1 MIEVKNLSFSYKEKS
16 IFENISF
23 DLKDGEILS
32 ILGPNGAGKT
42 TLIKCLSGL
51 LSPTNGMCMLLNKG
65 KDKAKISYVPQAK
78 KLNFSYNVL
87 EFVSFGC
94 SSMHAYFAKPSIE
107 DFIKSKKILND
118 LGIAKLLKKNI
129 NEISGG
135 ELQMCYIAKALVS
148 NPDILILD
156 EPEANLDF
164 KNQIKIMD
172 LLIDIS
178 KMYNTTVIINTHFLN
193 YAKKI
198 SDKCLIIKKG
208 SYKFGSPSKILK
220 EAVLEEYYEANI
232 KKCFFYKNGK
242 KEESFIIS

>member
-65 KDKAKISYVPQAK
+65 KGKAKISYVPQAK

-135 ELQMCYIAKALVS
+135 
-148 NPDILILD
+148 
-156 EPEANLDF
+156 
-164 KNQIKIMD
+164 
-172 LLIDIS
+172 
-178 KMYNTTVIINTHFLN
+178 
-193 YAKKI
+193 
-198 SDKCLIIKKG
+198 
-208 SYKFGSPSKILK
+208 
-220 EAVLEEYYEANI
+220 
-232 KKCFFYKNGK
+232 
-242 KEESFIIS
+242 